1 MVATAMAY
9 FLIIYMYHEIKLLNE
24 STCEVILILSTMYT
38 MCGNYNQ
45 EVIMC
50 TMQILSD
57 PKPSPP
63 SGVGRGYL

>member
-9 FLIIYMYHEIKLLNE
+9 VLIIYMYHDIKLLNE
-24 STCEVILILSTMYT
+24 STCEVILILSTMYV

-50 TMQILSD
+50 TTQILVISN
-57 PKPSPP
+57 P
-63 SGVGRGYL
+63 LHLLE